1 MVYSN
6 ALYFASHFDKLTKE
20 VLSNFNEKQK
30 SQKNISPDKITLEKV
45 CLDYVKMDI
54 LKNLARTHRRR
65 DTKYPTRDGDNN
77 PICRDPNCKD
87 CN

>member
-30 SQKNISPDKITLEKV
+30 SQKNISLDKITLAKSLFALREKG
-45 CLDYVKMDI
+45 
-54 LKNLARTHRRR
+54 H
-65 DTKYPTRDGDNN
+65 PE
-77 PICRDPNCKD
+77 
-87 CN
+87 